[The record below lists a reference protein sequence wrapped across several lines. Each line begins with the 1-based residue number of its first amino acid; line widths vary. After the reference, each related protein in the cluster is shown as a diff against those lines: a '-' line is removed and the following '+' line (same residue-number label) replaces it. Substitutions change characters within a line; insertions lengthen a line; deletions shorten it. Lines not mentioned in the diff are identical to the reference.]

1 MTTARLIG
9 VAIAVASLSTGFTL
23 AAFALMIPNGFSVG
37 GIFWPALV
45 LVGTTYP
52 WIGARVVRQEPRNTV
67 GWFLLLG
74 AWVWAID
81 LFAQQYAWFAFQSVG
96 SLPGASFFA
105 WLSAW
110 FWQLG
115 TVMLLILMPI
125 AFPDGHLPSRRWR
138 PVVVAV
144 VVVGLA
150 SAFAQAV
157 VVWGVRDDVPL
168 LIKGNFVPTEDP
180 SLAGAVAGLGQAL
193 IFLVGVPLA
202 PIAVTLRWR
211 ASSGVRRLQIRWFV
225 SAMAMTT
232 VCVLVSSVGNMSGEI
247 DGAMPMVLTLVAM
260 ALPAF
265 AIGIAI
271 LRYRLYEID
280 RLVSRSI
287 AYAVVMGGLVVVYLT
302 VNLVLT
308 SVLSSVASSDSVAVA
323 ASTLAVAALFTP
335 LRRRVQRF
343 VDRRFDRARF
353 DADRTTAAFAE
364 RLRNEMSIET
374 VTQDLDATVRTAISP
389 SAVGLWLRTG
399 GAVR

>member
-1 MTTARLIG
+1 MTTYRLVR
-9 VAIAVASLSTGFTL
+9 VALVLAVMSTVFTA
-23 AAFALMIPNGFSVG
+23 AAFALMFPNGFSVG

-45 LVGTTYP
+45 LVGTTYA
-52 WIGARVVRQEPRNTV
+52 WVGARVVRQEPRNAV

-74 AWVWAID
+74 ACVWAID
-81 LFAQQYAWFAFQSVG
+81 LFAEQYAWFAFQSGG

-105 WLSAW
+105 WLSSW
-110 FWQLG
+110 VWQLG
-115 TVMLLILMPI
+115 TLMLLILMPI
-125 AFPDGHLPSRRWR
+125 AFPDGHLPSSRWR

-168 LIKGNFVPTEDP
+168 LITGNFVPTEDP
-180 SLAGAVAGLGQAL
+180 SLAGAIAGLGMAL
-193 IFLVGVPLA
+193 IFLVGIPLA
-202 PIAVTLRWR
+202 PVAVVLRWR
-211 ASSGVRRLQIRWFV
+211 ASTGVRRLQIRWFV
-225 SAMAMTT
+225 SAMALSA
-232 VCVLVSSVGNMSGEI
+232 VCVVVSSVGNMSGEV
-247 DGAMPMVLTLVAM
+247 DGPMPMTLTLVAM
-260 ALPAF
+260 ALPPI

-287 AYAVVMGGLVVVYLT
+287 AYAIVTGGLIVVYLI

-308 SVLSSVASSDSVAVA
+308 SVLSSVEGNDSVAVA
-323 ASTLAVAALFTP
+323 ASTLVVAALFTP
-335 LRRRVQRF
+335 LRRRVQRV
-343 VDRRFDRARF
+343 VDRRFDRVRF

-364 RLRNEMSIET
+364 RLRNEIGIET

-399 GAVR
+399 GAIR